1 MTPPVTDPGTVPRRT
16 RVLLVE
22 DNEAARKGLARLLE
36 AHGFEVATFHDG
48 ESALNAL
55 ATEAPPDYVLTDLR
69 LPDLDGR
76 EVAQRARQLR
86 PAPRVALIT
95 GWDLDTGLGDQA
107 DWGVD
112 WVLTKPVDIHELISL
127 LGGSTKDAP
136 DGRGQ
141 PG

>member
-1 MTPPVTDPGTVPRRT
+1 
-16 RVLLVE
+16 VLLVE

-36 AHGFEVATFHDG
+36 AQGFDVATSSTG

-55 ATEAPPDYVLTDLR
+55 ATGAPPDYVLTDLR

-95 GWDLDTGLGDQA
+95 GWDLEPGLDGQPDS
-107 DWGVD
+107 GID
-112 WVLTKPVDIHELISL
+112 WVLTKPLDIHALISI
-127 LGGSTKDAP
+127 LGGPMKGSSDG
-136 DGRGQ
+136 DGR